1 MLYPEAVKTGDAS
14 SNEHHAPSR
23 GEAWKDLALKAQK
36 GDKAAYSALL
46 RDIAPFVRGVL
57 WRSLAQPDWADDITQ
72 DVLISVHKSLHTY
85 GADRPFRP
93 WLMAIVNFRR
103 TDYLRKHYGGR
114 RHLRTSLDDADFVRT
129 YVTDPVHAGEYGDM
143 ERAVGSLPEQ
153 QRRAFQ
159 MVKVEG
165 RSAQEAASALGISVS
180 AVKVAA
186 HRAVKKLRKILE

>member
-1 MLYPEAVKTGDAS
+1 MKNP
-14 SNEHHAPSR
+14 SNEDLALSR
-23 GEAWKDLALKAQK
+23 GEVWKDLALRAQK
-36 GDKAAYSALL
+36 GDKVAYDALL
-46 RDIAPFVRGVL
+46 RDIAPFIRGVIL
-57 WRSLAQPDWADDITQ
+57 RSLAQPDWADDITQ

-85 GADRPFRP
+85 SADRPFRP

-114 RHLRTSLDDADFVRT
+114 RHLRTSLDDVEFQKT
-129 YVTDPVHAGEYGDM
+129 YVTNPVHAGEYEDM
-143 ERAVGSLPEQ
+143 QRALNSLPVQ

-165 RSAQEAASALGISVS
+165 HSAQDAAKVMGISVS

-186 HRAVKKLRKILE
+186 HRAMKKLRKILE